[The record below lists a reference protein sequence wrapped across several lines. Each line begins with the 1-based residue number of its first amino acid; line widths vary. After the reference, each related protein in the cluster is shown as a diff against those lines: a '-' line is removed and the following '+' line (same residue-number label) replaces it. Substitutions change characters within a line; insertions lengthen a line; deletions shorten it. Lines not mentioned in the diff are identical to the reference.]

1 MATVNFNNVEYNV
14 VLIDPTIAN
23 LGEGNDGLT
32 PQTALQTFP
41 SQLVNNTCYVVRR
54 TSELTEALVNHQVD
68 TTLVNVMFLGM
79 PKSTDKKWIQDL
91 ITDDTINTAWKN
103 DEADYANIRFWH
115 ITTSTDTSSWNRAC
129 INGANLEDVTC
140 INCYLFRQNAQ
151 SASSDYRQYSYTS
164 PFFTN
169 NGSTAYKTKFRF
181 YNCKFGVKG
190 IDLDKDIWLD
200 TYTSVSDVDE
210 SYQYYSKWCKGFI
223 SAYYVHTFSM
233 ENCVINHVGWN
244 YAGDKIN
251 HGGATSPYFHTSS
264 AFNITSVRNFDVKNI
279 EVNSTAIYQSSYGY
293 NQVFQI
299 GCLNGSFRNVKMNT
313 IVGNYQLGQLIR
325 LSGSNLAVSDID
337 IYVKKFKDYS
347 YTSTPDIT
355 YSMIYVNPS
364 AYTGKTEI
372 TNINFFGNEEN
383 GAKLAQV
390 RVLDVYGKAYSWGT
404 PYSHKIDNVNVY
416 LTDNLDESVYKNLQV
431 NSSTNK
437 PYCNCVYFGF
447 STGRSGDG
455 NYNSNSNVYAESGR
469 TRLNMTDYPQITN
482 IKIDAPYTQLYCSNI
497 VANFDELRCGL
508 NLGTSCSLDIKKLT
522 FDKLGQEVIS
532 NSYPGNY
539 VRVRELECN
548 PSLMEGIVAI
558 KEYFNQTAIYVE
570 KSNVHLFS
578 NNNYN
583 SSGDL
588 YGYSQICCLNMV
600 HDGRFFARNQNIFA
614 QSWGVTREG
623 SASSASLKL
632 NSNYVSSDYPLRIG
646 ADPYKGFGIMPKTTG
661 KKKLIAYFAHKNF
674 SPDSEVNGVDQF
686 KLIIRTPKIDKNGL
700 ISYETFY
707 STFGKWE
714 DDTSVWND
722 VDCVAKKMVV
732 PIEVYDTSLP
742 VEVKL
747 EYNWYH
753 QTGVVYFDP
762 DMQIEDD
769 TDRE

>member
-23 LGEGNDGLT
+23 LGGGNDGLT
-32 PQTALQTFP
+32 PETALQTFP
-41 SQLVNNTCYVVRR
+41 SKLVNNTCYVVRR
-54 TSELTEALVNHQVD
+54 TSELTEAFVNQQID
-68 TTLVNVMFLGM
+68 TSLVNVMFLGM
-79 PKSTDKKWIQDL
+79 PKATDKKWIQDL
-91 ITDDTINTAWKN
+91 ITDDAINTAWKN
-103 DEADYANIRFWH
+103 DEAEYANINFWH
-115 ITTSTDTSSWNRAC
+115 KTNSADTSSWNRAC

-140 INCYLFRQNAQ
+140 INCYLYRHN
-151 SASSDYRQYSYTS
+151 ASSSSSDERYYLYTS

-169 NGSTAYKTKFRF
+169 NGSTAYKTKFKF
-181 YNCKFGVKG
+181 ENCKFGVKG
-190 IDLDKDIWLD
+190 IDLDKDEWLEAN
-200 TYTSVSDVDE
+200 TSVSSGDY
-210 SYQYYSKWCKGFI
+210 SPQYYSKWCKGFI

-233 ENCVINHVGWN
+233 ENCVINHVGLN
-244 YAGDKIN
+244 YAGEYYSHSN
-251 HGGATSPYFHTSS
+251 SSTPRFGTAS
-264 AFNITSVRNFDVKNI
+264 AFNIYSVRNFDVKNI
-279 EVNSTAIYQSSYGY
+279 TVNTTAIYKSDYDY

-299 GCLNGSFRNVKMNT
+299 SCANGSFRNVKMNT
-313 IVGNYQLGQLIR
+313 IVGDKQLGLLIR
-325 LSGSNLAVSDID
+325 LSGSNLAVSDVD
-337 IYVKKFKDYS
+337 IYVKKFKDYTYS
-347 YTSTPDIT
+347 NAPDIS
-355 YSMIYVNPS
+355 YGMLYINPS
-364 AYTGKTEI
+364 STTGKTEI

-383 GAKLAQV
+383 GAKLAQA
-390 RVLDVYGKAYSWGT
+390 RVLDVVGKAYGWGT

-416 LTDNLDESVYKNLQV
+416 LTDNLEESVYKILMTD
-431 NSSTNK
+431 STTKK
-437 PYCNCVYFGF
+437 PYCLCVNFGF
-447 STGRSGDG
+447 YYGRAYTGAYDS
-455 NYNSNSNVYAESGR
+455 SNSTTGTGR

-482 IKIDAPYTQLYCSNI
+482 IKIDAPYTQLYCTNI

-508 NLGTSCSLDIKKLT
+508 ILATSCSLDIKKLI
-522 FDKLGQEVIS
+522 FDKLDQEVIS
-532 NSYPGNY
+532 TSYPGNY

-548 PSLMEGIVAI
+548 PSLMEGIVPV
-558 KEYFNQTAIYVE
+558 KEYFDQTAIYIE

-583 SSGDL
+583 SSGDI
-588 YGYSQICCLNMV
+588 YGYSQMCCLNMV

-632 NSNYVSSDYPLRIG
+632 NSNYVASDYPLRIG

-674 SPDSEVNGVDQF
+674 SPNSEVNGVDQF
-686 KLIIRTPKIDKNGL
+686 KLIIRTPKIDKDGL
-700 ISYETFY
+700 ISYDTFY